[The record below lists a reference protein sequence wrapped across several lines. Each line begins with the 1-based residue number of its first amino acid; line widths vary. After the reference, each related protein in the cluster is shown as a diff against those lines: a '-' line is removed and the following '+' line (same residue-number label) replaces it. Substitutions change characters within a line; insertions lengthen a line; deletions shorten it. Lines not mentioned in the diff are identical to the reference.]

1 MSVFNDITGFE
12 TFTISA
18 DVDSTI
24 NVYANGRQQV
34 RVYVRMVP
42 MAGDDYVN
50 ISDLDSEGEL
60 LDALSLVNYHS
71 DVPLK
76 YIGGAVDENGTS
88 WSYTRFKGHFDQ
100 PVLTQAYTQ
109 KNTSNN
115 QHEITFELYVM
126 CPEDENNRSISVAA
140 SVKLGNGNIIT
151 TSKSNGGFDSSV
163 SLKGAT
169 TPNYKI
175 AYHNGSQSENDDLYV
190 EVNRV
195 KDGEING
202 DPAWVDNYTVGLRR
216 GKFSWHHMDDSD
228 AVRPPT
234 GWAHPPEFCLYLR
247 HYAYTHQ
254 IANLCYYWKNYTEP
268 FSTPIAYMKDRDLDA
283 HFESVDVNQD
293 PSKFNFTVARFE
305 DTDDSNSDHDYESA
319 TPQKAVLS
327 CYFFDQFGNEGVFYA
342 YPYGVTG
349 DTYDRG
355 RRYEFSSSKP

>member
-34 RVYVRMVP
+34 RVYVRMAP

-50 ISDLDSEGEL
+50 ISDLDLADEL
-60 LDALSLVNYHS
+60 RDAISLVNYHN
-71 DVPLK
+71 DAPLNHI
-76 YIGGAVDENGTS
+76 YAQVDENGTS
-88 WSYTRFKGHFDQ
+88 WSYTRFKGIYDQ

-115 QHEITFELYVM
+115 QHEKTFEFYVM

-140 SVKLGNGNIIT
+140 SVKLGNGNVIT
-151 TSKSNGGFDSSV
+151 TSKSNGEFDSSV

-175 AYHNGSQSENDDLYV
+175 AYHNGSQSESDDLFV
-190 EVNRV
+190 EVQRV

-202 DPAWVDNYTVGLRR
+202 DPAWVENYTVGLRH
-216 GKFSWHHMDDSD
+216 GKFSSHYMDDDD
-228 AVRPPT
+228 AVRPPE
-234 GWAHPPEFCLYLR
+234 GWAYPPEFCLYLR

-254 IANLCYYWKNYTEP
+254 IANICYYWKNYTES
-268 FSTPIAYMKDRDLDA
+268 FKAPIAYFKGSDKDA
-283 HFESVDVNQD
+283 VYPEVEVNQD

-327 CYFFDQFGNEGVFYA
+327 CYFIDQFGNDGTFYA
-342 YPYGVTG
+342 YPYPETG
-349 DTYDRG
+349 ETYDRG